1 MNMNGLKNPR
11 RTGEC
16 VQCGQ
21 CCQKVRLTSVL
32 GTIIWNH
39 GSLEEARKYYSYRGI
54 TIAEVDRPSGLVMLE
69 VAIPCGQ
76 LDENNRCKVHAD
88 EDKKPLICR
97 KYPWF
102 KDDIETC
109 GFKFE

>member
-1 MNMNGLKNPR
+1 LKDIE

-16 VQCGQ
+16 NQCGE
-21 CCQKVRLTSVL
+21 CCQKVRITSVL
-32 GTIIWNH
+32 GTILRNH
-39 GSLEEARKYYSYRGI
+39 GSLDEARKYYSYRGI
-54 TIAEVDRPSGLVMLE
+54 TIAEVDKHSGLVMLE
-69 VAIPCGQ
+69 AAIPCQ
-76 LDENNRCKVHAD
+76 MLDENNRCKVHDDA
-88 EDKKPLICR
+88 DKKPLICH